1 MEKIFTG
8 IYDYFEKHRL
18 ALFLSFCI
26 SFLLAANFAIRVRL
40 EEDISKILPKDK
52 KLEKLNQVFQNS
64 KFLDNLVVA
73 VSLKDTSSA
82 EPDSLVAFTS
92 AFVKEIKQT
101 LRPFIGKI
109 NDKVNDSLTL
119 KLFQLVTDH
128 LPIYL
133 SENDYPTLDS
143 LLNPQKIGQTLE
155 QDLLTLSSPAGI
167 AFKKIISIDPVG
179 ISWIGFRKIQKLQ
192 FDENLELYENYIV
205 TKDYKHL
212 LFFITPAYPPGNT
225 GQNSLFL
232 AELDKT
238 IGRMS
243 EENFKNIEIDYFGA
257 AAIAAGNAR
266 QLRKDTI
273 WTQAITIL
281 FLIVFI
287 GFYFRKK
294 MAAFIILVPVVFGAL
309 FSLAVIYFMKGR
321 ISVIALATGSVVFGI
336 AVNYSLHV
344 FNHYRQTSNGRQVIK
359 DLAFPLT
366 IGSFT
371 TIGGFFCLEFVK
383 SEMLKDLGLFAGFSL
398 IGAALC
404 SLIFLPHFIGSKKEQ
419 INPVAIRESWID
431 KMVIYNPEYNKVL
444 LLFIA
449 AFTIVFFFTSQK
461 VGFET
466 DLIHMNFMT
475 DKLKEAEK
483 KLDKINDYSLKSV
496 YLVSEGK
503 TLNEALVN
511 NEEMMDRVEQLT
523 SKHIIKKYAGVSSL
537 ILSDSLQ
544 KKRLEGWKKFWTEE
558 KKTRLITTLEK
569 KGSAL
574 KFKTSAFNPFKNL
587 LNRDFR
593 IIDAQEMEELK
604 KNFAGDYITEQPGQ
618 STVITL
624 LKVSPENKPAVYHA
638 FENDTHS
645 MVVDKQYL
653 TDSFVQVINS
663 DFTKIALFSGILV
676 FSVLL
681 LTYGRI
687 ELTLVSFIPMF
698 ITFIWILGIMAIAGI
713 QFNIINI
720 ILSALIFGLGD
731 DYSLFIMD
739 GLLGQYKSG
748 KKNLSS
754 FKSSIILSAITTVA
768 GLGVLIFAR
777 HPALKSI
784 AVISIIGMLCVVS
797 MAQILIPFF
806 FAALITN
813 RIKNNRYPWTFSSLL
828 KSVFAFTYFILG
840 SVLLTLTGFL
850 VIKLNPFAKEKG
862 KYFYHFMLSKFTGS
876 LIYVMVNVKKK
887 ILNPGKEDFSKP
899 AIVICNHQ
907 SFLDILAVVMLHPK
921 LILLTNNWVWNSP
934 VFGAVV
940 RMADYYP
947 VVAEGPEKSIE
958 LLAERIKQGYSVVV
972 FPEGRRSVD
981 GTIKRFHKGAF
992 YLAERLHID
1001 ILPIILHGTGY
1012 TMTKGDFMLKDGR
1025 ITLKF
1030 LERISPDDARFGKDY
1045 TERTKQIARFFREQ
1059 YRILQMETEQTVYF
1073 RERLIYNYLYK
1084 GPLIEWY
1091 LKIKLSLEKNYQLF
1105 HQLLPEKGE
1114 LLDIGCGYGFMSYML
1129 HFTSSQRKI
1138 KGIDFDE
1145 EKIEVANNC
1154 FNKNGNINF
1163 VTADIVNYPIEKSD
1177 GIILADMLHYL
1188 QPDQQEEVIEKCIQ
1202 NLNPGGILVIRDGNK
1217 DLEGRHKFTRLSEFF
1232 STKIFA
1238 FNKTAGKDLSFLSG
1252 RQIREIAF
1260 RLGMSCDE
1268 IDNTRHT
1275 SNIIFVIKH
1284 AG

>member
-18 ALFLSFCI
+18 ALFLSFFI
-26 SFLLAANFAIRVRL
+26 SFLLAAVFASRVRL
-40 EEDISKILPKDK
+40 EEDISKILPNDK

-64 KFLDNLVVA
+64 KFLDNLVIA
-73 VSLKDTSSA
+73 VSLKDTASS

-92 AFVKEIKQT
+92 AFVKEIKRT
-101 LRPFIGKI
+101 LSPYISKI
-109 NDKVNDSLTL
+109 NDRVNDSLSL
-119 KLFQLVTDH
+119 EMYQLVMDH

-133 SENDYPTLDS
+133 SENDYTSIDS
-143 LLNPQKIGQTLE
+143 LLNPKKIRQILE
-155 QDLLTLSSPAGI
+155 QDLVTLSSPAGI
-167 AFKKIISIDPVG
+167 AFKKIISTDPVG

-192 FDENLELYENYIV
+192 YDENLELYDNYIV
-205 TKDYKHL
+205 TKDLKHL

-225 GQNSLFL
+225 GRNGLFL

-238 IGRMS
+238 IDGLCRG
-243 EENFKNIEIDYFGA
+243 NFRNIEVDYFGA
-257 AAIAAGNAR
+257 AAVAAGNAR
-266 QLRKDTI
+266 QLRKDTL
-273 WTQAITIL
+273 WTQAITGF

-287 GFYFRKK
+287 GFYFRRK
-294 MAAFIILVPVVFGAL
+294 MAAIIILVPVVFGAL
-309 FSLAVIYFMKGR
+309 FSLAVIYFVKGT
-321 ISVIALATGSVVFGI
+321 ISVIALATGCVVFGI

-344 FNHYRQTSNGRQVIK
+344 FNHYRQVSNPREVIK

-404 SLIFLPHFIGSKKEQ
+404 SLIFLPHFIGYRKEQ
-419 INPVAIRESWID
+419 INHVAIRESWID
-431 KMVIYNPEYNKVL
+431 KVVSYKPEYNKL
-444 LLFIA
+444 LILIIA
-449 AFTIVFFFTSQK
+449 AFTIIFFFSSQN

-475 DKLKEAEK
+475 EKLKEAEK
-483 KLDKINDYSLKSV
+483 KLDKINEYSLKSV
-496 YLVSEGK
+496 YLVSEGR
-503 TLNEALVN
+503 TLNEALIN
-511 NEEMMDRVEQLT
+511 NEEITGRIEQLNNR
-523 SKHIIKKYAGVSSL
+523 HLIKKWAGVSSL

-544 KKRLEGWKKFWTEE
+544 KKRLESWKKFWTEE
-558 KKTRLITTLEK
+558 KKIRLMTTLEK
-569 KGSAL
+569 EGSAL
-574 KFKTSAFNPFKNL
+574 KFKPSAFIPLRTL
-587 LNRDFR
+587 LNRNFR
-593 IIDAQEMEELK
+593 ILDTAETENLK
-604 KNFAGDYITEQPGQ
+604 KNFAGDYITEKPGH
-618 STVITL
+618 SMVVTL

-638 FENDTHS
+638 FENSRST
-645 MVVDKQYL
+645 VVDRQYL

-663 DFTKIALFSGILV
+663 DFTRIALFSGILV
-676 FSVLL
+676 FCVLL

-698 ITFIWILGIMAIAGI
+698 ITFIWILGIMAMANI

-739 GLLGQYKSG
+739 GLLGEYKSG

-768 GLGVLIFAR
+768 GLGVLIFAK

-784 AVISIIGMLCVVS
+784 AVISIIGMLCVVI
-797 MAQILIPFF
+797 MAQILIPFL

-813 RIKNNRYPWTFSSLL
+813 RIKKNRFPWTFSSLL
-828 KSVFAFTYFILG
+828 KSVFAFTYFILA
-840 SVLLTLTGFL
+840 SALLTLIGFFL
-850 VIKLNPFAKEKG
+850 IKLNPFAKEKG
-862 KYFYHFMLSKFTGS
+862 KYFYHFLLSKFTGS

-887 ILNPGKEDFSKP
+887 ILNPAREDFSKP
-899 AIVICNHQ
+899 AVIICNHQ
-907 SFLDILAVVMLHPK
+907 SFLDILSLVMLHPK

-947 VVAEGPEKSIE
+947 VIAEGAEKSIG

-972 FPEGRRSVD
+972 FPEGRRSVN
-981 GTIKRFHKGAF
+981 GEINRFHKGAF
-992 YLAERLHID
+992 YLVERLKID

-1012 TMTKGDFMLKDGR
+1012 TMTRGDFMLKDGR

-1030 LERISPDDARFGKDY
+1030 LERIEPDDTKFGKGY
-1045 TERTKQIARFFREQ
+1045 AERSKQIGRYFREE
-1059 YRILQMETEQTVYF
+1059 YRILQMATEQTAYF
-1073 RERLIYNYLYK
+1073 REKLVYNYLYK
-1084 GPLIEWY
+1084 GPVIEWY
-1091 LKIKLSLEKNYQLF
+1091 LKIKLRLEKNYQVF
-1105 HQLLPEKGE
+1105 HTLLPKKGK
-1114 LLDIGCGYGFMSYML
+1114 LLDIGCGYGFMAYML
-1129 HFTSSQRKI
+1129 HFTSPQREI
-1138 KGIDFDE
+1138 KGIDHDQ

-1163 VTADIVNYPIEKSD
+1163 VTADIVNYPLEKSD
-1177 GIILADMLHYL
+1177 GIILADVLHYL
-1188 QPDQQEEVIEKCIQ
+1188 QPDQQKELIENCIK
-1202 NLNPGGILVIRDGNK
+1202 NLNPGGTMVIREGNK
-1217 DLEGRHKFTRLSEFF
+1217 DLKNRHRFTRLSEFF
-1232 STKIFA
+1232 STRLFA
-1238 FNKTAGKDLSFLSG
+1238 FNKTTGKDLSFLSAS
-1252 RQIREIAF
+1252 RVREIAS

-1268 IDNTRHT
+1268 MDNTKHT
-1275 SNIIFVIKH
+1275 SNIIFVIRN